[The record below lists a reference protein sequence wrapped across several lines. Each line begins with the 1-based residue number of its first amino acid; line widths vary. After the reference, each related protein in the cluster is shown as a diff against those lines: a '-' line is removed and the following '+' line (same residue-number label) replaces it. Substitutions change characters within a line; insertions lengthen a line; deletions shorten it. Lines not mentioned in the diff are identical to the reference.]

1 MMARNKVFSVGFV
14 NWPDSFHNHNLELV
28 RNLWHEWWNLLHQ
41 TIHTALIAS
50 LKKKKKYPS
59 HAKITLIKENDN
71 MRRLHPQHIR
81 TLNSTKCCTHYHLKQ
96 RADYIG
102 SKMKTVL
109 RKGCLR
115 KKLVNRF
122 ICAENAQKMRDY
134 IGKLPWHL
142 NNFFHQGIKFDDL
155 LKRRRALLMNFV
167 ISQFNQKLF
176 KV

>member
-1 MMARNKVFSVGFV
+1 MIARNKVFSVGFV
-14 NWPDSFHNHNLELV
+14 NWPDSFHNHNLELI
-28 RNLWHEWWNLLHQ
+28 RNLRHEWWNLLHQ

-81 TLNSTKCCTHYHLKQ
+81 TLNSTMCYTHYHLKQ

-102 SKMKTVL
+102 
-109 RKGCLR
+109 
-115 KKLVNRF
+115 KL
-122 ICAENAQKMRDY
+122 
-134 IGKLPWHL
+134 LWHL
-142 NNFFHQGIKFDDL
+142 NNFFHQRIKFDDL